1 MYKYIVLIV
10 VLVVFF
16 LSPLVINVK
25 TECRTQYGSCPF
37 ELESGKLYQTKQ
49 KIAKSLKNN
58 FLVIDYS
65 TQFKFP
71 NILLVNVLIKK
82 PFFVL
87 KNDAN
92 QSVAVGADG
101 IVLSTVNNS
110 ILPTVIVLGN
120 LKKVGEI
127 VDTNHLFALKL
138 IQGVYEMYQINTGK
152 IIDNSLV
159 VELPEG
165 IEVIFPIDGDIQVLL
180 GSLRLVYSKK
190 DGFHEID
197 LRFKNPVLR

>member
-1 MYKYIVLIV
+1 
-10 VLVVFF
+10 
-16 LSPLVINVK
+16 VINVK